1 MHDIVT
7 PGRVLKPFASYQCTL
22 QSRKSARITDEENQT
37 MHRFTVCIPAAGSGT
52 RMKSDEPKQYLTIA
66 GAPVL
71 LHTLAV
77 FDAIDE
83 CRRIVIATDDREKI
97 RSVLSQCEWRVDI
110 DIVLGGERRQDSVEK
125 ALSAVEKDKE
135 IVLVHDAAR
144 PCVKRSHIAG
154 VVEAVA
160 RHDAAVLA
168 IPARDTL
175 KHVENGVI
183 IETVDRALIWQ
194 AQTPQGARAGI
205 FREAFT
211 AATRDGF
218 EATDDMS
225 LLERIGVQ
233 VHVVSGSASNL
244 KITEP
249 EDLLLAEAILTER
262 QHKQDKR

>member
-1 MHDIVT
+1 
-7 PGRVLKPFASYQCTL
+7 
-22 QSRKSARITDEENQT
+22 
-37 MHRFTVCIPAAGSGT
+37 
-52 RMKSDEPKQYLTIA
+52 MKSDEPKQYLTIA

-71 LHTLAV
+71 LHTLAA
-77 FDAIDE
+77 FNAIDE

-97 RSVLSQCEWRVDI
+97 RSVLGQREWRVDI

-125 ALSAVEKDKE
+125 ALSAVEKDRE

-144 PCVKRSHIAG
+144 PCVKRSHIAS

-160 RHDAAVLA
+160 RQGAAVLA

-175 KHVENGVI
+175 KRVEDGVI
-183 IETVDRALIWQ
+183 VETEDRTLIWQ
-194 AQTPQGARAGI
+194 AQTPQGARAGV
-205 FREAFT
+205 FREAFA

-225 LLERIGVQ
+225 LLERIGVP
-233 VHVVSGSASNL
+233 VHVVLGSASNL

-249 EDLLLAEAILTER
+249 EDLLLAAAILTDRER
-262 QHKQDKR
+262 KSEKR